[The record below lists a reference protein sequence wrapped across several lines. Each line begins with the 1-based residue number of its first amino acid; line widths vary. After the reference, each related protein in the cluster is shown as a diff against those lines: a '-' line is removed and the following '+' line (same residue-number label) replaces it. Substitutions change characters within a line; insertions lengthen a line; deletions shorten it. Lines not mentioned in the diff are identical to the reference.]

1 VSQLP
6 FAIGLVVVCVTL
18 AEVLFTMVLPRR
30 PAGVE
35 RLTVL
40 VNRSVRLVFV
50 GFSRL
55 ARTYEGKDAILAP
68 TAPVAL
74 IAQLLFWG
82 ASLVVGFG
90 LMLMPT
96 VHSLSDSLLQS
107 LTAMFTVGAV
117 HIGGSADTGIDIAV
131 GAIWVVIVALQIA
144 YLPALYGAFSR
155 RRASSHYLR
164 AEPVL
169 RPRGPSSSHV
179 ISSSAAPIRWP
190 DLYASWEEWAAD
202 VAESHTTYPIFP
214 LFRSPEPWFSWLL
227 GLLAV
232 LDGAAMHLALAPSTA
247 SSNAR
252 LCLRMGFTLPQR
264 IALTL
269 GWTVDPDP
277 SPEGPIHLTYEEFAS
292 AVEML
297 ERVGFHAER
306 TAEQAWPDFRGWRV
320 NYESIAYRLADRL
333 TAPPTPWSGPRRHLH
348 SGPVEPR
355 RPAQTKPGE
364 RRLRG
369 VPASAGDEPAASK
382 PMVAPVKGSLSHD
395 ATPNRVRCP
404 VSALPVQPSPPS
416 PTWADMPPS
425 TAIICPVM

>member
-1 VSQLP
+1 VNQLL
-6 FAIGLVVVCVTL
+6 FVIGLVVVCITL

-35 RLTVL
+35 RLTVF

-55 ARTYEGKDAILAP
+55 AGTYEGKDAILAP

-74 IAQLLFWG
+74 IAQLFFWG

-90 LMLMPT
+90 LLLMPT
-96 VHSLSDSLLQS
+96 VHSISDSLLQS

-117 HIGGSADTGIDIAV
+117 HIGGPADTGIDIAV

-155 RRASSHYLR
+155 REGLVSLLESRAGTP
-164 AEPVL
+164 AW
-169 RPRGPSSSHV
+169 GPELLARHQLV
-179 ISSSAAPIRWP
+179 GITDTLP
-190 DLYASWEEWAAD
+190 DLYATWEEWAAD
-202 VAESHTTYPIFP
+202 VAESHTTYPILL

-247 SSNAR
+247 SSKAR
-252 LCLRMGFTLPQR
+252 LCLRMGFTLLQR
-264 IALTL
+264 IAVTL

-277 SPEGPIHLTYEEFAS
+277 SPEGPIQLTYEEFAS
-292 AVEML
+292 AVQML
-297 ERVGFHAER
+297 ERVGFDTER
-306 TAEQAWPDFRGWRV
+306 TAEEAWPDFRGWRV

-355 RPAQTKPGE
+355 RPPQRNPESDGSGVYQRPQVVNPQ
-364 RRLRG
+364 RRRRW
-369 VPASAGDEPAASK
+369 P
-382 PMVAPVKGSLSHD
+382 
-395 ATPNRVRCP
+395 R
-404 VSALPVQPSPPS
+404 Q
-416 PTWADMPPS
+416 
-425 TAIICPVM
+425 